1 MKSLFIIC
9 QRYFGEDFSAAT
21 IGGIQTYITN
31 LCQVGN
37 QLGFQCTVIQYDHTN
52 REKEF
57 PYGKVI
63 GVDISNC
70 KRLRHKNKALFKKF
84 QKLYNSDTDLLIYAT
99 EGMAQKESKDYAIAI
114 QHGIRWD
121 IKSDNEVSR
130 LSNIAMI
137 FSQALES
144 VLTTQCAYNVKRLV
158 CVDHNFPNWY
168 RTQVRHPE
176 TEITVVPNFTAIA
189 PEQMEK
195 HQEETIKIL
204 FARRFQPYRGTRLFA
219 NVMSRLLE
227 EYPNVSVTLAGNG
240 PDEQWLRDKFADS
253 ERVSFTQYSSEESL
267 QFHKDYHIAVVPTVG
282 SEGTSLS
289 LLEAMSAQCA
299 VVCTN
304 VGGMTNIVIDNYNG
318 LIVNPDEKSLY
329 AAIKRLITDREFRV
343 CLAAKG
349 YDTVQQGF
357 SRELWVARWVS
368 ILQELDPQRAK

>member
-9 QRYFGEDFSAAT
+9 QRYFGNDFEGAT

-37 QLGFQCTVIQYDHTN
+37 QLGFQCVVIQYDRMD

-63 GVDISNC
+63 GVDVSKC
-70 KRLRHKNKALFKKF
+70 KHLRHKNKALFKKF
-84 QKLYNSDTDLLIYAT
+84 QELYNSDTDLLIYAT

-114 QHGIRWD
+114 QHGISWD
-121 IKSDNEVSR
+121 VKSDNKVSR
-130 LSNIAMI
+130 RANIAAI
-137 FSQALES
+137 FRKAVDS
-144 VLTTQCAYNVKRLV
+144 VLQTQAVCNVKHLI
-158 CVDHNFPNWY
+158 CVDYNYPNWY

-176 TEITVVPNFTAIA
+176 TEITVIPNFTEIA
-189 PEQMEK
+189 PEQLEK
-195 HQEETIKIL
+195 QQEETVKVL

-219 NVMSRLLE
+219 KVMLRLLE
-227 EYPNVSVTLAGNG
+227 EHPNISVTLAGDG
-240 PDEQWLRDKFADS
+240 PDEKWLREKFANSD
-253 ERVSFTQYSSEESL
+253 RVTFTQYSSEESL
-267 QFHKDYHIAVVPTVG
+267 AFHKDYHIAVVPTVG

-318 LIVNPDEKSLY
+318 LMVNPEEKSLY
-329 AAIKRLITDREFRV
+329 TAVKRLITDREYRIS
-343 CLAAKG
+343 LAAKG
-349 YDTVQQGF
+349 YETVQQGF
-357 SRELWVARWVS
+357 SHELWAARWMS
-368 ILQELDPQRAK
+368 ILKEQGK